1 MASSG
6 VSTSTQTTDSANKT
20 KKFFDSYFKKDIYYS
35 AEEVDAAVGYFL
47 SRGFEKLAATNT
59 AVVLL
64 QQAQQEDVPVF
75 KIIDTLRGLDDVQ
88 LSNVVSQI
96 LNINREKTSTLGF
109 KINNVI
115 TKLEQRN
122 IVV

>member
-1 MASSG
+1 MVNSG

-35 AEEVDAAVGYFL
+35 AEEVDAAVGHFL
-47 SRGFEKLAATNT
+47 SRGFDKLAATNT

-88 LSNVVSQI
+88 LSNVVAQI

-109 KINNVI
+109 KVNNVI

>member
-1 MASSG
+1 MVNSG

-35 AEEVDAAVGYFL
+35 AEEVDAAVGHFL
-47 SRGFEKLAATNT
+47 SRGFDKLAATNT

-88 LSNVVSQI
+88 PSNVVAQI

-109 KINNVI
+109 KISNVI

>member
-1 MASSG
+1 MANSG
-6 VSTSTQTTDSANKT
+6 VSTSIQTTDSANKT

-35 AEEVDAAVGYFL
+35 AEEVDAAVGHFL
-47 SRGFEKLAATNT
+47 SRGFDKLAATNT

-88 LSNVVSQI
+88 LSNVVAQI

-109 KINNVI
+109 KISNVI

>member
-1 MASSG
+1 MPNSG

>member
-1 MASSG
+1 MVNSG

-35 AEEVDAAVGYFL
+35 AEEVDAAVGHFL
-47 SRGFEKLAATNT
+47 SRGFDKLAATNT

-88 LSNVVSQI
+88 LSNVVAQI

-109 KINNVI
+109 KISNVI

>member
-1 MASSG
+1 MVNSG

-35 AEEVDAAVGYFL
+35 AEEVDAAVGHFL
-47 SRGFEKLAATNT
+47 SRGFDKLAATNT

-88 LSNVVSQI
+88 LSNVVAQI

>member
-35 AEEVDAAVGYFL
+35 AEEVDAAVGHFL
-47 SRGFEKLAATNT
+47 ARGFDKIAATNT

-88 LSNVVSQI
+88 LSNVVAQI

-109 KINNVI
+109 KINNVT

>member
-1 MASSG
+1 MVNSG

-35 AEEVDAAVGYFL
+35 AEEVDAAVGHFL
-47 SRGFEKLAATNT
+47 SRGFDKLAATNT

-88 LSNVVSQI
+88 LSNVVAQI
-96 LNINREKTSTLGF
+96 LNINRERTSTLGF
-109 KINNVI
+109 KVNNVI

>member
-1 MASSG
+1 MNNMSG
-6 VSTSTQTTDSANKT
+6 
-20 KKFFDSYFKKDIYYS
+20 
-35 AEEVDAAVGYFL
+35 
-47 SRGFEKLAATNT
+47 
-59 AVVLL
+59 LL

>member
-1 MASSG
+1 MVNSG

-35 AEEVDAAVGYFL
+35 AEEVDAAVGHFL

-88 LSNVVSQI
+88 LSNVVAQI

-109 KINNVI
+109 KVNNVI

>member
-1 MASSG
+1 MANSG
-6 VSTSTQTTDSANKT
+6 VSTSIQTTDSANKT

-35 AEEVDAAVGYFL
+35 AEEVDAAVGHFL
-47 SRGFEKLAATNT
+47 SRGFDKLAATNT

-88 LSNVVSQI
+88 LSNVVAQI

-109 KINNVI
+109 KVNNVI